1 MSLCFSVIL
10 HVGTL
15 KLIHEVVWSH
25 VAILSSL
32 TCDSLLHLF
41 VYFNLMLMH
50 VSSVVS
56 DLHEHMDCSLP
67 GSSVHGILQTRIL
80 EWVDIFPSGDFL
92 DPGIE
97 PASPASPALA
107 GGFLTAKPPE
117 PLGKAERN
125 GTPIQYSGLENP
137 MNEDPCRLQS
147 MGSLRVRHD

>member
-10 HVGTL
+10 YGGTL

-32 TCDSLLHLF
+32 IYDSLLHLF
-41 VYFNLMLMH
+41 VYFNHMLMH

-107 GGFLTAKPPE
+107 GGFLTTEPP
-117 PLGKAERN
+117 
-125 GTPIQYSGLENP
+125 GTPQF
-137 MNEDPCRLQS
+137 
-147 MGSLRVRHD
+147 